1 MRVSSTIGR
10 RERRARR
17 VANLGTSIFSEM
29 SALAR
34 QYNAVNLGQGF
45 PDFPGPEWV
54 KRAAEQAIMQDVNQY
69 AISHGSVQLRQQI
82 AAHAGPRLGRTLDP
96 DTEICVTSG
105 ATEAI
110 FAAILGLVDP
120 GDEVVVFEPFYD
132 SYVPGIQFAG
142 GVPRYVPLNPPD
154 AVHPDWWFDAGELS
168 GVFGPHT
175 RLVLLNTPHNPTGK
189 VFTAAELKM
198 IADLCH
204 RWDVLV
210 LSDEVYE
217 HIVFDGYQHLSIC
230 TLPGMWERTITVSSS
245 GKTFSLTGWKVGW
258 VIAPRELNEAV
269 RSTHQFITFCSAAPL
284 QAGIATGF
292 AEADA
297 RGYYAELQAA
307 YQARRDLLVEA
318 LQLADLRPYI
328 PRGTYFILC
337 DIAHLGFPDDVA
349 FCRYLT
355 TEVGVTAIPPSFFY
369 SDAHRHLGQGMARF
383 SFCKSEQTL
392 REAARRLHT
401 GAEKMRSRSG

>member
-1 MRVSSTIGR
+1 
-10 RERRARR
+10 
-17 VANLGTSIFSEM
+17 M

-45 PDFPGPEWV
+45 PDFPGPDWV
-54 KRAAEQAIMQDVNQY
+54 KRAAGQAIERDVNQY
-69 AISHGSVQLRQQI
+69 AISYGASGLRQQI
-82 AAHAGPRLGRTLDP
+82 AAQAGPRLGRKLDP
-96 DTEICVTSG
+96 DTDICVTSG

-110 FAAILGLVDP
+110 CAAIFGLVDP
-120 GDEVVVFEPFYD
+120 GDEVIVFEPFYD
-132 SYVPGIQFAG
+132 SYVPDIEFAG
-142 GVPRYVPLNPPD
+142 GVPRFIPLYPPD
-154 AVHPDWWFDAGELS
+154 ASHPDWWFDDLELAAL
-168 GVFGPHT
+168 FGPRT

-189 VFTAAELKM
+189 VFTQAELEL
-198 IADLCH
+198 IADLCR

-217 HIVFDGYQHLSIC
+217 YIVFDGHTHLSPAA
-230 TLPGMWERTITVSSS
+230 LPDMWERTITVSSS

-258 VIAPRELNEAV
+258 TIAPPALSAAV
-269 RSTHQFITFCSAAPL
+269 RGTHQFIVFCTAAPL
-284 QAGIATGF
+284 QEGIAAGL
-292 AEADA
+292 AEAVS
-297 RGYYAELQAA
+297 RGYYDELQSV

-318 LQLADLRPYI
+318 LRAANLRPYV

-369 SDAHRHLGQGMARF
+369 SKGHRYLGQRLARF
-383 SFCKSEQTL
+383 SFCKSEETL
-392 REAARRLHT
+392 REAARRLQT
-401 GAEKMRSRSG
+401 WEGRI